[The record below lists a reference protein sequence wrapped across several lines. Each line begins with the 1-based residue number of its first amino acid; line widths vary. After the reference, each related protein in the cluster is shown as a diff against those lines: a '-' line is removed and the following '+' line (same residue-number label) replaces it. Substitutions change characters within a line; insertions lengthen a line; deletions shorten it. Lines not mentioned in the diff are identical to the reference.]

1 MADIKPILPTMAVNL
16 DANVINPTNVGYSQY
31 NASNFN
37 YNQIVTGN
45 QNWVNATLSQKVF
58 NDPNNRTN
66 DPNIVQKN
74 TTPFSSA
81 FNTTLDNYAV
91 QYQSTPVGN
100 VTPASLEGKP
110 NPLNNY
116 ANYTYHIRLSMADEF
131 SAYSADPGATS
142 LNRRVIAE
150 SGKTVGFNITKFSF
164 TNTVSPGFKHQNMN
178 VMNWRMTITEPF
190 GLTFSDAMQA
200 AASELKIQNHSR
212 FPLFLELWFNG
223 YDENGNFQPQI
234 EGIYKI
240 WRVMILT
247 CSLQTTQAGTV
258 YELEGT
264 TDNDLCLTNQ
274 LSMTQS
280 MLNLSG
286 VKTLQELATRLEE
299 QLTKDS
305 TKSGNRQSLKYTIKL
320 PDEMKNWNIFPTDP
334 NQQNPKLFGP
344 DGLTVPINRGQDI
357 GAFIASMISKC
368 KDDADKFLTGTPNS
382 SSVNQASITTH
393 GLARYI
399 QIIPEMRVTG
409 YDATFKD
416 YIREVIFNV
425 VPFYT
430 PRCVKDP
437 DQAATQKQLAVQERK
452 FAFWKETGMLSKK
465 YEYIYT
471 GKNTEIIKFDINI
484 ENLWQII
491 VPSYLG
497 SRTYSSF
504 THGAVLAPNSFG
516 ASENNRYLTL
526 NKVLAE
532 INAKAANP
540 VDFINSFTGGMASEY
555 SKTLNNFNSVINGFN
570 TTVNTLTGSIEN
582 VSASLNNVSQS
593 LGFGTNLS
601 LTNLIPQFSAESITM
616 FDQIKQKAFNLTNLN
631 QTADSLTFAVDRQD
645 LRDRYIE
652 ELERVRLGTNPD
664 DPDPLQV
671 PFFTDNNP
679 SQQNAVNNGND
690 GKPLVSPEIKSGK
703 YPVGQGL
710 FGAMM
715 ANIYDPTYFLS
726 ITLEIRGDPWWI
738 GMTNLE
744 ANQYLIGKKKS
755 GDIISNGYADFLQ
768 GENIFLLTF
777 QTGTNYDEETGLM
790 KLEGGSQYFN
800 GLYSVLE
807 VENRF
812 EGGNFTQTLT
822 AYKEMFSQTIDKLL
836 TPTSSSTN
844 TSTSVTPNVPGIISR
859 GDQSPGPTV
868 TSTNLTNPSATS
880 IA

>member
-1 MADIKPILPTMAVNL
+1 MAEPRPLAPTFAASL
-16 DANVINPTNVGYSQY
+16 DAGLSTTNYSGYNKGDNSYTQ
-31 NASNFN
+31 FL
-37 YNQIVTGN
+37 IGN
-45 QNWVNATLSQKVF
+45 KSVDQGLLDKL
-58 NDPNNRTN
+58 RTN
-66 DPNIVQKN
+66 PNAVSESN
-74 TTPFSSA
+74 TNFGAVTRNQSFVNSNLFQEFISVNKSQQSSSITP
-81 FNTTLDNYAV
+81 N
-91 QYQSTPVGN
+91 
-100 VTPASLEGKP
+100 SLAGRP
-110 NPLNNY
+110 NPLNKY
-116 ANYTYHIRLSMADEF
+116 ANYTYHIRLSMADEV
-131 SAYSADPGATS
+131 SAYSPDPGATS

-150 SGKTVGFNITKFSF
+150 TGKTVGFNITKFSF
-164 TNTVSPGFKHQNMN
+164 TNSVSPGFKHQNMN

-200 AASELKIQNHSR
+200 AATELKIQNHSR

-223 YDENGNFQPQI
+223 YDENGNIQPQI

-240 WRVMILT
+240 WRIMILN

-264 TDNDLCLTNQ
+264 TDNDLCNTNQ
-274 LSMTQS
+274 LAMTKS
-280 MLNLSG
+280 MLNMG
-286 VKTLQELATRLEE
+286 DVKTLQQLATKLGE
-299 QLTKDS
+299 QLTKDA
-305 TKSGNRQSLKYTIKL
+305 TKADNRETLKYTINL
-320 PDEMKNWNIFPTDP
+320 PDEMKSWQIFPTDP
-334 NQQNPKLFGP
+334 NKQNPKLFGP
-344 DGLTVPINRGQDI
+344 NGLTIPINRGQDI

-368 KDDADKFLTGTPNS
+368 DEANKFLSGTPNNS
-382 SSVNQASITTH
+382 TVNQASIESH
-393 GLARYI
+393 GLAKFI
-399 QIIPEMRVTG
+399 QIVPQMNVTG

-416 YIREVIFNV
+416 YIREIVFNV

-437 DQAATQKQLAVQERK
+437 DQAATQKQLTNQERK
-452 FAFWKETGMLSKK
+452 FAFWNETGMLAKK

-471 GKNTEIIKFDINI
+471 GKNTEIIKFDISI

-491 VPSYLG
+491 VPGYLG
-497 SRTYSSF
+497 SRTYSNF
-504 THGAVLAPNSFG
+504 THGAVIAPNSFG
-516 ASENNRYLTL
+516 TSENNRYLTL
-526 NKVLAE
+526 NKVIAE
-532 INAKAANP
+532 LTAKAANP
-540 VDFINSFTGGMASEY
+540 VDFINQFTGGLASEY
-555 SKTLNNFNSVINGFN
+555 SQTLNNFNSVISGFN
-570 TTVNTLTGSIEN
+570 TTVNTLSGSIES
-582 VSASLNNVSQS
+582 VTASVNNISQS

-601 LTNLIPQFSAESITM
+601 LTNPISQFSTTSITA
-616 FDQIKQKAFNLTNLN
+616 FDQIKQKAFDLANIN
-631 QTADSLTFAVDRQD
+631 QTADALSFSVDRQD

-652 ELERVRLGTNPD
+652 EIERVRLGTNPD

-679 SQQNAVNNGND
+679 TQQNAVNNGND
-690 GKPLVSPEIKSGK
+690 GKALVTPEIKSGK
-703 YPVGQGL
+703 YPIGQGL

-744 ANQYLIGKKKS
+744 ANQYLVGKKTS
-755 GDIISNGYADFLQ
+755 NDIVASGYADFLQ

-836 TPTSSSTN
+836 TPNAKPANAVTSAA
-844 TSTSVTPNVPGIISR
+844 PNIPGIISQ
-859 GDQSPGPTV
+859 GESAPNDALI
-868 TSTNLTNPSATS
+868 STNLTTPSATS
-880 IA
+880 VA